1 MQQATQR
8 LPYSVTGLNPYPWIR
23 WWYAIAA
30 PPTPENAESLPLR
43 EREFLRKGKLTCI
56 AMLIEVLLLLIA
68 LGPIAANPQQQGILV
83 GTLISLPILFIAVA
97 VLLNRAGRLL
107 LAGLLVVVSLEAVQF
122 AMTLLLQPAGLT
134 ITELTLLFLFVQPL
148 MLSVLLFPP
157 WAILVTA
164 GTNVVL
170 NILLVFSPLFPKAPD
185 LAAFFHAQPGID
197 LAVFMVPTLTQLVC
211 AFISFIVITSL
222 QESLKRADKAEE
234 VTKLHAIMADQARQE
249 LQTKRQLEGEVQEVI
264 AGLTR
269 FASGDTQA
277 RIQLGMGSMLWSV
290 AGSVNTMMGR
300 FVRLREQEQPME
312 QTYMA
317 LKAYLAAVRTAKAR
331 GVPVVLP
338 RTGSELDLLMEELM
352 SHSPGVQ
359 RAYSQARR
367 RTSQDLLRD

>member
-1 MQQATQR
+1 MKQGKEHVEMQQATQR
-8 LPYSVTGLNPYPWIR
+8 IPYSVTGLNPYPWIR

-30 PPTPENAESLPLR
+30 PPTPPNAESLPLR
-43 EREFLRKGKLTCI
+43 EREFLRRGKLTCI

-68 LGPIAANPQQQGILV
+68 LGPIGVNPQQQGILV
-83 GTLISLPILFIAVA
+83 GSLIALPLVFIAVA
-97 VLLNRAGRLL
+97 VFLNRAGKLL
-107 LAGLLVVVSLEAVQF
+107 LAGFLVVISLEAVQF
-122 AMTLLLQPAGLT
+122 AMTLILQPNGLT

-164 GTNVVL
+164 GVNVVL
-170 NILLVFSPLFPKAPD
+170 TILLVFSPLFPKAPD

-234 VTKLHAIMADQARQE
+234 VTKLHEILAEQARQE

-300 FVRLREQEQPME
+300 FVRLREHEQPME

-317 LKAYLAAVRTAKAR
+317 LKAYLAAVRTARAR
-331 GVPVVLP
+331 GVAGSYP
-338 RTGSELDLLMEELM
+338 RC
-352 SHSPGVQ
+352 
-359 RAYSQARR
+359 A
-367 RTSQDLLRD
+367 TSV